1 MLPKQNFCE
10 VKTTGLK
17 CKNRVPPKNNNN
29 TQHNN
34 KNNNKTN
41 KQKQQQQQQQNNHH
55 PFALEY
61 SRKMSKQNRLN
72 LNST

>member
-1 MLPKQNFCE
+1 MYATKTKLLRSKNYWSEMQKSSAPQKQQ
-10 VKTTGLK
+10 
-17 CKNRVPPKNNNN
+17 
-29 TQHNN
+29 QHNN

-41 KQKQQQQQQQNNHH
+41 KQKQQQQQNNHH